1 MDSLFKFVDHM
12 MDNLDKDKMSHK
24 YNTEL
29 NTHNKTK
36 KNMREVMANL
46 EKCSLNLKNLEQD

>member
-1 MDSLFKFVDHM
+1 M
-12 MDNLDKDKMSHK
+12 MDNLDKDKMTHK